1 MSVYLDYNS
10 TTPLAQEVLDV
21 VKSVAESSWFNPSS
35 AYDRKAK
42 DVIKQSRQS
51 VATMLNANPNDFLFT
66 SGGTESNFLVF
77 NTFSQ
82 NSSGV
87 LPLVITSNIEHPS
100 VLLPLSRLE
109 MLDLI
114 ELKIIPVNPSTGV
127 VHVETVLN
135 ELRPNRIILITIM
148 LANNETGA
156 IMPIEEIV
164 RAVRAWESKNV
175 SSIVFIHSDLAQA
188 IGKLP
193 LDLTRLGLDYAT
205 IVGHKFYGPR
215 IGCLF
220 VRGLLA
226 TKPDAAL
233 NWSVTRRIAPVRES
247 GAPLVPLFLGGGQEF
262 GFRSGTEN
270 TPMIAGLGKA
280 AELVTQNL
288 DVYIEHMLKMRRYLE
303 HELQSAF
310 LPLAAHVR
318 VCIFGVDR
326 CSSSVADLDFNR
338 FLNGKSTED
347 PRSLFE
353 RFHRLP
359 NTVNLAFIGCPGL
372 DSHQVLALCP
382 ALQASRGAACH
393 SALHNSSVLQA
404 CGYSVEEA
412 KTAIRLSI
420 GRTTTLDDI
429 VHAVDDLKRAVS
441 SLLSGHLQ
449 HVATC

>member
-1 MSVYLDYNS
+1 MCVYLDHNS
-10 TTPLAQEVLDV
+10 TTPMEQEVLYA
-21 VKSVAESSWFNPSS
+21 VKSVAEGAWFNPSS

-51 VATMLNANPNDFLFT
+51 VAKMLNANPNDFLFT

-77 NTFSQ
+77 NTFSR

-100 VLLPLSRLE
+100 VLLPLNRLAT
-109 MLDLI
+109 LDLI

-127 VHVETVLN
+127 VLVETVLS
-135 ELRPNRIILITIM
+135 ELRPNRTILISIM

-164 RAVRAWESKNV
+164 RAVRAWESKNM
-175 SSIVFIHSDLAQA
+175 SSFVFIHSDVAQA

-193 LDLTRLGLDYAT
+193 VDLTHLGLDYAT

-220 VRGLLA
+220 VRDLFA

-270 TPMIAGLGKA
+270 TPMIAGLGKVSH
-280 AELVTQNL
+280 L
-288 DVYIEHMLKMRRYLE
+288 
-303 HELQSAF
+303 
-310 LPLAAHVR
+310 LAV
-318 VCIFGVDR
+318 G
-326 CSSSVADLDFNR
+326 
-338 FLNGKSTED
+338 
-347 PRSLFE
+347 LF
-353 RFHRLP
+353 P
-359 NTVNLAFIGCPGL
+359 
-372 DSHQVLALCP
+372 S
-382 ALQASRGAACH
+382 
-393 SALHNSSVLQA
+393 
-404 CGYSVEEA
+404 
-412 KTAIRLSI
+412 
-420 GRTTTLDDI
+420 
-429 VHAVDDLKRAVS
+429 
-441 SLLSGHLQ
+441 
-449 HVATC
+449 

>member
-1 MSVYLDYNS
+1 MGVYLDFNS

-35 AYDRKAK
+35 PYDRKAK
-42 DVIKQSRQS
+42 DVIRQSRQS
-51 VATMLNANPNDFLFT
+51 IAKMLNANPNDFLFT

-77 NTFSQ
+77 NTFSR

-127 VHVETVLN
+127 LLVDTVLN
-135 ELRPNRIILITIM
+135 ELRPNRTILISIM

-164 RAVRAWESKNV
+164 HAVRAWESKNV
-175 SSIVFIHSDLAQA
+175 SSFVFIHSDVAQA
-188 IGKLP
+188 VGKLP
-193 LDLTRLGLDYAT
+193 LDLTHLGLDYAT

-233 NWSVTRRIAPVRES
+233 NWSVTRRIAPMPES

-262 GFRSGTEN
+262 GFRSGCVCTLLCKP
-270 TPMIAGLGKA
+270 TFHRWYFGIW
-280 AELVTQNL
+280 
-288 DVYIEHMLKMRRYLE
+288 
-303 HELQSAF
+303 
-310 LPLAAHVR
+310 AHV
-318 VCIFGVDR
+318 VPNIF
-326 CSSSVADLDFNR
+326 
-338 FLNGKSTED
+338 
-347 PRSLFE
+347 
-353 RFHRLP
+353 
-359 NTVNLAFIGCPGL
+359 
-372 DSHQVLALCP
+372 
-382 ALQASRGAACH
+382 
-393 SALHNSSVLQA
+393 
-404 CGYSVEEA
+404 
-412 KTAIRLSI
+412 
-420 GRTTTLDDI
+420 
-429 VHAVDDLKRAVS
+429 
-441 SLLSGHLQ
+441 
-449 HVATC
+449 